1 MRRFDLL
8 VFDWDGT
15 VMDSIARIV
24 ASLRAASNDLV
35 WEPRTTLALRDVI
48 GLGLREAVQRL
59 YPQIEAADYPRFVE
73 RYRHHFMVADP
84 TPSELFPGAADTLR
98 ELKRQGYLLAVATG
112 KGRQGLNKVLHDTG
126 LTPVFN
132 STRCADETASKP
144 HPQMLLEIMQELAV
158 PAARTL
164 MIGDTEYDMEMASNA
179 GAAALA
185 VDYGVHDRVRLARHA
200 PLHCLSE
207 IRELLPWLNLTGGV
221 RARFE

>member
-15 VMDSIARIV
+15 VMDSIERIV
-24 ASLRAASNDLV
+24 ASLRAASNDLD

-59 YPQIEAADYPRFVE
+59 YPQIEVADYPRFVE
-73 RYRHHFMVADP
+73 RYRHHFMIADP

-98 ELKRQGYLLAVATG
+98 ELQQQGYLLAVATG
-112 KGRQGLNKVLHDTG
+112 KGRQGLNKVLRDTG
-126 LTPVFN
+126 LTSLFQ
-132 STRCADETASKP
+132 STRCADETTSKP

-158 PAARTL
+158 APAATL

-179 GAAALA
+179 GTSALA

-200 PLHCLSE
+200 PLHCLSD
-207 IRELLPWLNLTGGV
+207 IRELIAWLN
-221 RARFE
+221 

>member
-1 MRRFDLL
+1 MTRRFDLL

-15 VMDSIARIV
+15 VMDSIERIV
-24 ASLRAASNDLV
+24 ASLRAACNDLG
-35 WEPRTTLALRDVI
+35 WEPRSTFALRDVI
-48 GLGLREAVQRL
+48 GLGLREAALRL
-59 YPQIEAADYPRFVE
+59 YPRLEAADYQRFVE

-84 TPSELFPGAADTLR
+84 TPSELFPGAADTLH
-98 ELKRQGYLLAVATG
+98 ELRRQGYLLAVATG

-126 LTPVFN
+126 LTALFH
-132 STRCADETASKP
+132 STRCADETTSKP

-158 PAARTL
+158 PAAATL

-179 GAAALA
+179 GTHALA

-207 IRELLPWLNLTGGV
+207 FRELLAWLN
-221 RARFE
+221 

>member
-15 VMDSIARIV
+15 VMDSIERIV
-24 ASLRAASNDLV
+24 ASLRAACDDLG

-48 GLGLREAVQRL
+48 GLGLREAALRL
-59 YPQIEAADYPRFVE
+59 YPQIKAADYQRFVE
-73 RYRHHFMVADP
+73 RYRYHFMVADP

-98 ELKRQGYLLAVATG
+98 ELRRQGYLLAVATG
-112 KGRQGLNKVLHDTG
+112 KGRQGLNKVLDETG
-126 LTPVFN
+126 LTTLFH
-132 STRCADETASKP
+132 STRCADETTSKP

-158 PAARTL
+158 PAAATL

-179 GAAALA
+179 GTPALA
-185 VDYGVHDRVRLARHA
+185 VDYGVHDRTRLARHA

-207 IRELLPWLNLTGGV
+207 IRELISWLEKT
-221 RARFE
+221 